1 MESVVFDLIIYNIP
15 DKNSVNLYIDDIKSR
30 LDLLKVKYEIVLK
43 NENLDE
49 TVTPSVSEISEMY
62 GGDNSIMN
70 SLLSAI
76 GESNVSNIEINSK
89 SNIVYFKLFVYDDD
103 LEKTRYFGI
112 QQLDSWLNR
121 KERKKS
127 INNNNGVIMV

>member
-30 LDLLKVKYEIVLK
+30 LDLLKIKYEIVLK

-121 KERKKS
+121 KEREKS
-127 INNNNGVIMV
+127 VIMV

>member
-1 MESVVFDLIIYNIP
+1 MESVVFDLNVYNIP
-15 DKNSVNLYIDDIKSR
+15 DKNSVNVYIDDIKRR
-30 LDLLKVKYEIVLK
+30 LDLLKIKYEMVSK

-49 TVTPSVSEISEMY
+49 TVSPSVSEISEMY
-62 GGDNSIMN
+62 GGDDSIMN

-76 GESNVSNIEINSK
+76 GDSNNVSNMEINSK

-112 QQLDSWLNR
+112 QQLDSWLIR
-121 KERKKS
+121 KEREKS
-127 INNNNGVIMV
+127 ISNDIVAAI

>member
-15 DKNSVNLYIDDIKSR
+15 VKNSVNLYIDDIKSR
-30 LDLLKVKYEIVLK
+30 LDLLKIKYEIVLK
-43 NENLDE
+43 KENLDE
-49 TVTPSVSEISEMY
+49 TVSPSVSEISEMY

-112 QQLDSWLNR
+112 QQLDSWLIR
-121 KERKKS
+121 KEREKS
-127 INNNNGVIMV
+127 ISNDIVAAI

>member
-30 LDLLKVKYEIVLK
+30 LDLLKIKYEIVLK

-127 INNNNGVIMV
+127 INNGEIMV